1 MKTFSRRRP
10 RDKKK
15 KKKLREGRH
24 TSKAGRA
31 E

>member
-10 RDKKK
+10 RDK

>member
-1 MKTFSRRRP
+1 MKTFSRRQ
-10 RDKKK
+10 KEEKM